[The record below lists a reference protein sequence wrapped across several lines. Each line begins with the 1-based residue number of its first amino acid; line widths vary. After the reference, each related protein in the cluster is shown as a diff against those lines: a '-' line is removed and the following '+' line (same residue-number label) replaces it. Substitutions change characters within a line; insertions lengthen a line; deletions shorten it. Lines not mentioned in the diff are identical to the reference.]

1 MNPKE
6 VTQMSRVTDEWV
18 KRFAVEGAGSSN
30 TTSNNG
36 SASIVSNA
44 CQLQM
49 GWAIPKRSNRTLSN
63 TQKKFLNKLFD
74 DGEKLGV
81 KVTAEHAFKLMRK
94 EFDRVNFLP
103 LNSIKSYFSRRKKAI
118 LDGEKQVREVLPVGQ
133 IAGSKTNV
141 STKDKD
147 AAEQEE
153 EEGDESDD
161 EDGDELERELNH
173 AVSKILLLVE
183 KAPDLQPDDWIAVDM
198 GSTWYPGQFIQFD
211 AMSEELEVTFMHRSP
226 SNERWFVWPSLE
238 HGGEEDKGWVEER
251 YVFYRLSGP
260 KEGRRQTLLFDE
272 YDQVDIAFRDL

>member
-1 MNPKE
+1 MIYHFDYEEHDYMNPKE

-118 LDGEKQVREVLPVGQ
+118 LDGEKQVGK
-133 IAGSKTNV
+133 SF
-141 STKDKD
+141 
-147 AAEQEE
+147 
-153 EEGDESDD
+153 
-161 EDGDELERELNH
+161 
-173 AVSKILLLVE
+173 LL
-183 KAPDLQPDDWIAVDM
+183 A
-198 GSTWYPGQFIQFD
+198 
-211 AMSEELEVTFMHRSP
+211 R
-226 SNERWFVWPSLE
+226 
-238 HGGEEDKGWVEER
+238 
-251 YVFYRLSGP
+251 
-260 KEGRRQTLLFDE
+260 
-272 YDQVDIAFRDL
+272 